1 MMESYRHIIIHYNN
15 PYVNISVAL
24 YDDRLKKIFTPIFYL
39 MKFQAYA
46 KRRND

>member
-24 YDDRLKKIFTPIFYL
+24 YDDRLKKIFHADFLFDEISGICQ
-39 MKFQAYA
+39 KE
-46 KRRND
+46 K